1 MRDATIR
8 LRYLDEVLEALFP
21 PAGENIPAA
30 GERDR
35 ILPGEGYARSSAGEA
50 RDRFPPPPG
59 HGRYL
64 AGGGSDGPW
73 PPGVTARTV
82 LPHRLVPR
90 RVVPRAW
97 WHAALGRGLRTGG
110 ASGTIETHLSEVFG
124 RRMRVVVH
132 VRPAR
137 RANRKPVLEAYDAS
151 GLVAFVKIGDSER
164 ARELVRHEGEVL
176 RGLADRPL
184 KVVVPPT
191 VLHQGVW
198 RGLEVLALSPLPVTS
213 RPVSSRPV
221 RFCSVSSRLVTSRR
235 VPAGLLASAVQ
246 EIAALGPITRQ
257 AEGGP
262 TPMRH
267 DGPPGDL
274 HSDLRSDP
282 HAGPYA
288 DRGRTAAWH
297 GDFTPWNTAAGADGR
312 LFVWDWE
319 RFAVGVPVGFDALH
333 HFFHRALRR
342 MSPPVAARAC
352 LAQAGRILEPF
363 GADAT
368 AARRTAAHY
377 LITLAERHRRDGHEP
392 LGSPASWLNPVI
404 DHLECLL

>member
-21 PAGENIPAA
+21 PAGE
-30 GERDR
+30 RDR
-35 ILPGEGYARSSAGEA
+35 ILSGKRHDSFPAGEA
-50 RDRFPPPPG
+50 RDGFPSAA
-59 HGRYL
+59 GRGRDL
-64 AGGGSDGPW
+64 AEGRPAGGRWDGPW
-73 PPGVTARTV
+73 PAGVTARTV

-110 ASGTIETHLSEVFG
+110 ASGTIETHLSEVLG
-124 RRMRVVVH
+124 RRVHVVVH

-184 KVVVPPT
+184 KAVVPPT

-198 RGLEVLALSPLPVTS
+198 RDLEVLALSPLPVTS
-213 RPVSSRPV
+213 RLIPSRGV
-221 RFCSVSSRLVTSRR
+221 L
-235 VPAGLLASAVQ
+235 AGLLASAVQ
-246 EIAALGPITRQ
+246 EIAALGPVTRQ
-257 AEGGP
+257 AAGGS

-267 DGPPGDL
+267 DVPPADL
-274 HSDLRSDP
+274 HSDPPGDP
-282 HAGPYA
+282 YAGPYA
-288 DRGRTAAWH
+288 ERDRTAAWH

-312 LFVWDWE
+312 LLVWDWE
-319 RFAVGVPVGFDALH
+319 RFAAGVPVGFDALH

-342 MSPPVAARAC
+342 TPPPVAARAC

-363 GADAT
+363 GADTT

-392 LGSPASWLNPVI
+392 LGSPAIWLNPVI

>member
-8 LRYLDEVLEALFP
+8 LRYLDEVMEALFP
-21 PAGENIPAA
+21 PAGEDFPPA

-35 ILPGEGYARSSAGEA
+35 ILSGEGRARSSAGEA
-50 RDRFPPPPG
+50 RDHFPPSPAG
-59 HGRYL
+59 RGRYL
-64 AGGGSDGPW
+64 AGGRSDGSW
-73 PPGVTARTV
+73 PAGVAARTV

-110 ASGTIETHLSEVFG
+110 ASGTIETHLSEVLG
-124 RRMRVVVH
+124 RRVRVVVH

-198 RGLEVLALSPLPVTS
+198 RGLEVLALSPLPVPS
-213 RPVSSRPV
+213 RPVAFHSVFYRPV
-221 RFCSVSSRLVTSRR
+221 TSCG

-246 EIAALGPITRQ
+246 EIAALGRVTRQ
-257 AEGGP
+257 ATGGS

-267 DGPPGDL
+267 DVPPADL
-274 HSDLRSDP
+274 HSDLLGDL
-282 HAGPYA
+282 HAGPCA
-288 DRGRTAAWH
+288 GRGRTAAWH

-312 LFVWDWE
+312 LLVWDWE

-363 GADAT
+363 GPDAT

-392 LGSPASWLNPVI
+392 LGSPALWLNPVI

>member
-1 MRDATIR
+1 MRDAAVR

-21 PAGENIPAA
+21 AGEGRFP
-30 GERDR
+30 
-35 ILPGEGYARSSAGEA
+35 PGEGPDRIRSGE
-50 RDRFPPPPG
+50 G
-59 HGRYL
+59 HGSVPSSEPRDHFSQS
-64 AGGGSDGPW
+64 ARGGGDRAA
-73 PPGVTARTV
+73 GVTARTV

-97 WHAALGRGLRTGG
+97 WHAALGRRLPTGG

-124 RRMRVVVH
+124 RRVRVVVH

-137 RANRKPVLEAYDAS
+137 RANRKPILEAYDSS

-176 RGLADRPL
+176 RGLADRAL

-191 VLHQGVW
+191 VLHHGVW
-198 RGLEVLALSPLPVTS
+198 RGLEVLALSPLSVPSRPFTS
-213 RPVSSRPV
+213 RPFP
-221 RFCSVSSRLVTSRR
+221 FRR
-235 VPAGLLASAVQ
+235 VPVGLLVSAVR
-246 EIAALGPITRQ
+246 EIAALGPR
-257 AEGGP
+257 
-262 TPMRH
+262 
-267 DGPPGDL
+267 PG
-274 HSDLRSDP
+274 RSTDDSP
-282 HAGPYA
+282 HGDPYA
-288 DRGRTAAWH
+288 DLGRTAAWH

-312 LFVWDWE
+312 LLVWDWE

-333 HFFHRALRR
+333 RFFHRALRR
-342 MSPPVAARAC
+342 MPPPVAARAC

-363 GADAT
+363 GTDA
-368 AARRTAAHY
+368 AGARRTAAHY

-392 LGSPASWLNPVI
+392 LGSPATWLNPVI

>member
-21 PAGENIPAA
+21 PAGE
-30 GERDR
+30 D
-35 ILPGEGYARSSAGEA
+35 
-50 RDRFPPPPG
+50 FPP
-59 HGRYL
+59 
-64 AGGGSDGPW
+64 A
-73 PPGVTARTV
+73 GVTARTV

-110 ASGTIETHLSEVFG
+110 ASGTIETHLSEVLA
-124 RRMRVVVH
+124 RRVRVVVH

-198 RGLEVLALSPLPVTS
+198 RGLEVLALSPLPVPS
-213 RPVSSRPV
+213 RPVNSRPV
-221 RFCSVSSRLVTSRR
+221 TSGR

-246 EIAALGPITRQ
+246 EIAALGPRTSL
-257 AEGGP
+257 AAGGP

-274 HSDLRSDP
+274 

-312 LFVWDWE
+312 LLVWDWE

-392 LGSPASWLNPVI
+392 LGSPALWLNPVI